1 MNRVSAGRFVSL
13 FMSYFFLLLTATRAI
28 AQSETDSLRQLN
40 DRLDSLFID
49 EVEDRRTPDKVL
61 HAEPLYIDLIR
72 DLGARKGERE
82 WNVGMG
88 LTDNLY
94 YDTYD
99 MLIEYEWAPVNRLGL
114 EVEIPITLYGING
127 RDSGQNG
134 LAIPPAN
141 RIESLKLAAQWSF
154 LVSERAKT
162 TLALGYINSIK
173 LADIQDLSRVSTV
186 TGNQFNPFLIAAK
199 RWGNRFHTLVYTGPV
214 LTYAFQS
221 KHWKSRFEMNS
232 SVHYMIPGTRNFV
245 GLEVNQSVAGRQS
258 SVVMRPQLRVGVTSN
273 LLLGIVTG
281 IPLSRQEQRLSSF
294 LRLIYEPAHKNRK
307 PVQNG

>member
-1 MNRVSAGRFVSL
+1 MILAFGSRLPLLIVGWL
-13 FMSYFFLLLTATRAI
+13 FLLLNATVAT

-40 DRLDSLFID
+40 ARLDSIYID

-94 YDTYD
+94 YDTYE
-99 MLIEYEWAPVNRLGL
+99 MLVEYEWAPVNRLGL
-114 EVEIPITLYGING
+114 EVEIPITLHSNHGRSTDPNG
-127 RDSGQNG
+127 PVSR
-134 LAIPPAN
+134 PAN
-141 RIESLKLAAQWSF
+141 RIESLKVAAQWSF

-173 LADIQDLSRVSTV
+173 LADIQELTRSPTLK
-186 TGNQFNPFLIAAK
+186 GNQFNPFLIAAK
-199 RWGNRFHTLVYTGPV
+199 RWGNRFHTLVYAGPV
-214 LTYAFQS
+214 FTYGFQA
-221 KHWKSRFEMNS
+221 KHWQSRFEVNS
-232 SVHYMIPGTRNFV
+232 SAHYMIPGTRNFV
-245 GLEVNQSVAGRQS
+245 GLEINQATTAQQS
-258 SVVMRPQLRVGVTSN
+258 SVVIRPQLRVGITDN

-281 IPLSRQEQRLSSF
+281 IPVSRQEQRLSSF

-307 PVQNG
+307 PIHG

>member
-1 MNRVSAGRFVSL
+1 
-13 FMSYFFLLLTATRAI
+13 MSYFFLLLTATRAI